1 MRQSNAALKVCSK
14 NQKTNVT
21 GNVTVPAVAALVKNG
36 TSNST
41 DDICITPTCVLA
53 AAQLIRSMDTNVDPC
68 EDFYQFAC
76 GGWFKKNPIQPY
88 RFRSNQTTLLDDQL
102 TDAVKGKLSVNSCC

>member
-1 MRQSNAALKVCSK
+1 MKVCSK

-21 GNVTVPAVAALVKNG
+21 GNVTVPAVPALVKNG

-76 GGWFKKNPIQPY
+76 GGWFKEIPIQPY